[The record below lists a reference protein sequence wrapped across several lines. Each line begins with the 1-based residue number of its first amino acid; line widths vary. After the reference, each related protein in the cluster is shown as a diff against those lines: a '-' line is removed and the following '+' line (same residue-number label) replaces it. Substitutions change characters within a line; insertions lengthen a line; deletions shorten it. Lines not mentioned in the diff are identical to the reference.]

1 MSFKSW
7 IRNLVGFETIKQIAQ
22 ELVESKQQ
30 LQEQYD
36 TLKAELTSIKNLPS
50 SKEIRYIP
58 AAIKQDQ
65 ESLEEIEELEM
76 AQNFSLTN
84 KKSNADISFSLLS
97 TELVASDWLEVSLTG
112 DQKASWGNLLSVG
125 TGVGSLAGAS
135 SLSSKGLFT
144 TKANVEDLIRYN
156 KDSSFSSMVK
166 GVDGK
171 MEQHIGFEKATGS
184 AFTPLIVFQLASMVT
199 GQYYFNAITS
209 QLNSIMDKLDNL
221 VRMHHIERES
231 KMKYAHKALQKYA
244 QRRYFVVEDFV
255 HLEHIAYDLETMR
268 EEYVTSSIEKMVEID
283 ALLQGA
289 TSSEK
294 DEELVVDAQ
303 ATRVEK
309 TKLKLASLGNSIGKH
324 KVMQAVKRGVD
335 SAGNFLGSS
344 QKRVNKIT
352 ERINELG
359 LLYDLRSAIT
369 AEELYRITQLIE
381 LKMSMSVTN
390 MDADRI
396 GRIEELKQ
404 DINGFSKDDLNHET
418 LRNFVEE
425 FKVNLDSR
433 IYELKEES
441 YLAKSEIEVLITKST
456 ESFDTFFDTCK
467 TSCASL
473 EMMHKEVLTG
483 FEKANEILID
493 NTGEA
498 PRLFIKNNQN

>member
-36 TLKAELTSIKNLPS
+36 TLKAELTSIKNLPP
-50 SKEIRYIP
+50 SKEIRYVP

-84 KKSNADISFSLLS
+84 KKSNTDISFSLLN

-112 DQKASWGNLLSVG
+112 DQKTTWNNLMSTGIGIGSFAGATGLTAKGLYTTTAKASELAALKDGVG
-125 TGVGSLAGAS
+125 TAVKGSNGKVLKHIPFHEAGA
-135 SLSSKGLFT
+135 
-144 TKANVEDLIRYN
+144 
-156 KDSSFSSMVK
+156 
-166 GVDGK
+166 
-171 MEQHIGFEKATGS
+171 S

-209 QLNSIMDKLDNL
+209 QLNSVMDKLDNL

-255 HLEHIAYDLETMR
+255 HLEHIAFELETIR
-268 EEYVTSSIEKMVEID
+268 EEYLTSSIEKMVKID
-283 ALLQGA
+283 ALLKGA
-289 TSSEK
+289 TATKHDEK
-294 DEELVVDAQ
+294 LIVDDQANLAEKFLLGLSNTGTKINKSKFGKTVKKGITNASNYVGNSQKKITKIIDKVEEL
-303 ATRVEK
+303 E
-309 TKLKLASLGNSIGKH
+309 
-324 KVMQAVKRGVD
+324 
-335 SAGNFLGSS
+335 
-344 QKRVNKIT
+344 
-352 ERINELG
+352 
-359 LLYDLRSAIT
+359 LLYALRSAIT

-381 LKMSMSVTN
+381 LKMCMSVSN
-390 MDADRI
+390 MDVDRI
-396 GRIEELKQ
+396 GRIEELKM
-404 DINGFSKDDLNHET
+404 DIKKFDRTDLIHELLT
-418 LRNFVEE
+418 SCVEKFNVNLE
-425 FKVNLDSR
+425 ERFKV
-433 IYELKEES
+433 LKNES
-441 YLAKSEIEVLITKST
+441 FFNKSEIESLYRKSK
-456 ESFDTFFDTCK
+456 ESFDTFFDT
-467 TSCASL
+467 SDASYASL